1 MSARL
6 AALAAFVIVAQPAAA
21 QDKLGVAAC
30 DDVLAKY
37 EACVATMPS
46 GVQQVAKLGIEQMR
60 ATWKG
65 LAANPQA
72 VADLSDKCS
81 QLGEGFKASL
91 AQFNCKW

>member
-6 AALAAFVIVAQPAAA
+6 AALAAFVVVAQSAAA

-30 DDVLAKY
+30 VDFLARY
-37 EACVATMPS
+37 EACVAKMPAS
-46 GVQQVAKLGIEQMR
+46 VQQVAKPGIEQMR

-72 VADLSDKCS
+72 VADLADMCK
-81 QLGEGFKASL
+81 QVGEGLKASL
-91 AQFNCKW
+91 AQFNCRW